1 MKKLER
7 LFIHEMNAK
16 VLSHQD
22 MKVVKGGSGVYC
34 HCYGDS
40 GSQGAMSCSSC
51 ERLCGSAGVQNCNS
65 Y

>member
-16 VLSHQD
+16 VLSQQE
-22 MKVVKGGSGVYC
+22 MKFLKGGEVYC

-40 GSQGAMSCSSC
+40 GSKSASSC
-51 ERLCGSAGVQNCNS
+51 ADCPTQCGNNGVQNCN
-65 Y
+65 YIH

>member
-16 VLSHQD
+16 VLNQQD
-22 MKVVKGGSGVYC
+22 MKVLKGGGRVYC
-34 HCYGDS
+34 HCYGNS
-40 GSQGAMSCSSC
+40 GSQGTTSCSNC
-51 ERLCGSAGVQNCNS
+51 QYLCGSAGVQNCNS